1 MADTDIW
8 EEKKRA
14 RKKAMRLLERMDRT
28 EKGLKEK
35 LTQAGFSGEAAEDAV
50 SYVKE
55 YGYINDQR
63 YAENYIFSRIRE
75 KSRQRI
81 FQELYQKGVARET
94 AEKAWETVFSLE
106 QPDER
111 ALLCSTVEKKYA
123 PGTELDEKQMR
134 RLYGYLVRR
143 GFRWEE
149 KIMIIKSIEKLDRII
164 KNS

>member
-81 FQELYQKGVARET
+81 FQELYQKGVARGNCGEGLGDG
-94 AEKAWETVFSLE
+94 VF
-106 QPDER
+106 
-111 ALLCSTVEKKYA
+111 
-123 PGTELDEKQMR
+123 PGTA
-134 RLYGYLVRR
+134 G
-143 GFRWEE
+143 
-149 KIMIIKSIEKLDRII
+149 
-164 KNS
+164 